1 MAIRIDEDDLIQT
14 PPVSNTDTPPSGEGG
29 DTTVPAT
36 EEGDS
41 TGTEEEAGV
50 DVNALYEDLEKQM
63 NQRHE
68 DEKKSLEGRY
78 TTEVGDTDSLLKA
91 IDEEKKAMSAKD
103 ETARKREAAYGL
115 VAGIGDAIS
124 GFANLYGTTRNAENQ
139 PQTYASSKVAQSAEA
154 MRRERK
160 LDMQTLKERA
170 KELEKQRRSLRAAY
184 ENDADEMDARHGRE
198 REGLQAAR
206 IKSAV
211 DIYKTNL
218 SEEGKN
224 TRHTTPKPKSTT
236 SSGGKTVTLNRISI
250 GNGKAIEIPNTKWT
264 DTTIENIYQLIPE
277 EERTRTPKVGQF
289 GRPVEDE
296 NGETIYLRPTKA
308 DKIADIRRLAADNE
322 DIQKALKKIGKIV
335 ND

>member
-1 MAIRIDEDDLIQT
+1 
-14 PPVSNTDTPPSGEGG
+14 
-29 DTTVPAT
+29 
-36 EEGDS
+36 
-41 TGTEEEAGV
+41 
-50 DVNALYEDLEKQM
+50 
-63 NQRHE
+63 
-68 DEKKSLEGRY
+68 
-78 TTEVGDTDSLLKA
+78 
-91 IDEEKKAMSAKD
+91 
-103 ETARKREAAYGL
+103 
-115 VAGIGDAIS
+115 
-124 GFANLYGTTRNAENQ
+124 
-139 PQTYASSKVAQSAEA
+139 
-154 MRRERK
+154 
-160 LDMQTLKERA
+160 MQTLKERA
-170 KELEKQRRSLRAAY
+170 KELEKQRRALRTAY
-184 ENDADEMDARHGRE
+184 DKDADEMGARHGKE

-206 IKSAV
+206 IKSVV

-277 EERTRTPKVGQF
+277 EERTRTPKIGQF